1 MFRVLIWEMYFQN
14 MKSYFKAEDK
24 HCQGNK
30 KLPPACMLQL
40 CPELEDAVGTTTIGG
55 GGS

>member
-30 KLPPACMLQL
+30 KLPPACMLQI
-40 CPELEDAVGTTTIGG
+40 CPELEDAVGTTTMGG
-55 GGS
+55 